1 MNKLAAL
8 ASVLALLLCSLAV
21 AEPPRDAATIL
32 KEYEAIKMPEVDR
45 TKISDQAWVQSYIKE
60 RDQAVNKQNELA
72 LELFKVDPNNSEV
85 SKLMATRWNNLAMRN
100 PATALDEMD
109 KFLKDHP
116 ESKQKGEILFARA
129 TALTRVPPTLGGS
142 QLLGA
147 IYDFI
152 KAEPKDER
160 GAQLLAMAAMRARD
174 SDERL
179 AINKRII
186 ANYPGSSRAK
196 FAEGAIR
203 QSEGVG
209 KPFDLS
215 FTDAISGQP
224 MSIKGLQGKVVV
236 IDFWATWCGPCV
248 AEMPKMKELYAHYKP
263 QGVEFIGVSLDQPE
277 SDGGLAKLKEFV
289 KTQDISWPQYF
300 QGNGWESDFSLSW
313 GINSIPAVFTVDA
326 SGNLYSTEARG
337 KLETLI
343 PDLIKKR
350 DEKS

>member
-8 ASVLALLLCSLAV
+8 ASVLAVLLCSLAA
-21 AEPPRDAATIL
+21 AEPPRDAAAIV
-32 KEYEAIKMPEVDR
+32 KEYQAIKMPEVDR
-45 TKISDQAWVQSYIKE
+45 TKISDPAWVQSYIKE
-60 RDQAVNKQNELA
+60 RDAAVNKQNELA
-72 LELFKVDPNNSEV
+72 LELFKADPNHPEAIKFMS
-85 SKLMATRWNNLAMRN
+85 ARWNNMVMRS
-100 PATALDEMD
+100 PATALEEMD

-116 ESKQKGEILFARA
+116 DSKQKADILFARA

-142 QLLGA
+142 QLMDA
-147 IYDFI
+147 IDDFI
-152 KAEPKDER
+152 KADSKDER
-160 GAQLLAMAAMRARD
+160 GAQLLSMAAMRARD
-174 SDERL
+174 NDERV
-179 AINKRII
+179 AIEKRII
-186 ANYPGSSRAK
+186 NDYPDSRSAK
-196 FAEGAIR
+196 FAKGAIR
-203 QSEGVG
+203 KAEGVG

-248 AEMPKMKELYAHYKP
+248 AEMPKMKELYAHYKE
-263 QGVEFIGVSLDQPE
+263 QGVEFIGVSLDQP
-277 SDGGLAKLKEFV
+277 DGGLDKLKEFV
-289 KTQDISWPQYF
+289 KAQDIGWPQYY

-313 GINSIPAVFTVDA
+313 GINSIPAVFIVDA